1 MKEIKSL
8 QSFFHSYPSVTLK
21 KGELILQPSA
31 YISNILYLT
40 DGYVRMYAL
49 LPNGKEL
56 TITIFKPESFFP
68 LFLAIDER
76 ENTYY
81 FESFSNCSVKQAP
94 VDAVLDFIKH
104 NPEVLFDFTRRTSRG
119 MQGIIE
125 GLQYQLFGTVTQRT
139 IATLVMLASRFGK
152 KKGTGIQIELPI
164 SHQDIAN
171 FVGVARE
178 TISIEMSELQKQ
190 GMITASYKHVF
201 ISDISVLSDLLKRE

>member
-1 MKEIKSL
+1 MKEIRNLKAL
-8 QSFFHSYPSVTLK
+8 FHSYPSIILK
-21 KGELILQPSA
+21 RGELILQPSTQ
-31 YISNILYLT
+31 ISHIFYLT

-68 LFLAIDER
+68 LFLAIDES

-81 FESFSNCSVKQAP
+81 FESFTNCIVKQAP
-94 VDAVLDFIKH
+94 VDDVLDFIKR

-152 KKGTGIQIELPI
+152 KKETGTQIELPI

-178 TISIEMSELQKQ
+178 TISIEMNELQKQ
-190 GMITASYKHVF
+190 GIITSSYKR
-201 ISDISVLSDLLKRE
+201 IDIPNLQTLFRLRDA